1 MELKKRDVVFM
12 AFCTGLIV
20 ANIYYVQPLVVLI
33 SHDFGVAESNAGSLS
48 FYTQCGYALGL
59 LFFVPLGDKVE
70 RRIHILA
77 TTSVSVIALIGAALA
92 PSIFLLKIF
101 CLLIGF
107 TCIVPQ
113 LILPLAAHL
122 SSQQKRG
129 KVIGIIMSGLLIGIL
144 LSRTVSGLL
153 GAWLGWRGMFW
164 IAALITLIL
173 LIFMRLLF
181 PVSKPSYKG
190 NYLSLM
196 RSLLTLTKEQPL
208 LREASAINALTFS
221 SFGMFWTTVV
231 LHLANEPFNFNSD
244 RIGLFGLAAAAGA
257 MAAPL
262 IGGVADKKNPR
273 IAIGIG
279 LSMSLL
285 SFVIFYLSG
294 NTIWGMIA
302 GIIMLDLGQQSV
314 HVSNQARIYTM
325 MPHARNRLNTVYMT
339 ISFVGTALGSAI
351 GLLVWDAKKWPGIC
365 AMGIVCIALAAT
377 IYILTYKRARPV
389 E

>member
-20 ANIYYVQPLVVLI
+20 ANIYYVQPLVVLV
-33 SHDFGVAESNAGSLS
+33 SRDFGVAETDAASLS

-59 LFFVPLGDKVE
+59 LFLVPLGDKVE
-70 RRIHILA
+70 RRSHILA
-77 TTSVSVIALIGAALA
+77 TTAVSVLALVGAALS
-92 PSIFLLKIF
+92 PSLFVLKLF
-101 CLLIGF
+101 CLLIGL

-122 SSQQKRG
+122 SSAEKRG
-129 KVIGIIMSGLLIGIL
+129 KVIGIIMSGLLVGIV

-164 IAALITLIL
+164 IAAVITTIL
-173 LIFMRLLF
+173 LIIMRVLF

-190 NYLSLM
+190 NYASLM
-196 RSLLTLTKEQPL
+196 KSLLTLTREQPL
-208 LREASAINALTFS
+208 LREASAINALTFA

-231 LHLANEPFNFNSD
+231 LHLANPPFNFNSD
-244 RIGLFGLAAAAGA
+244 RIGLFGLAAATGA
-257 MAAPL
+257 MAAP
-262 IGGVADKKNPR
+262 IVGSIADKKNPR
-273 IAIGIG
+273 VAIGIG
-279 LSMSLL
+279 LSLIL
-285 SFVIFYLSG
+285 VSFGIFYLTGS
-294 NTIWGMIA
+294 TVWGMIA
-302 GIIMLDLGQQSV
+302 GIVMLDLGQQSI

-325 MPHARNRLNTVYMT
+325 LPHARNRLNTVYMT
-339 ISFVGTALGSAI
+339 VSFIGTALGSAI

-365 AMGIVCIALAAT
+365 AMGVVCIALAT
-377 IYILTYKRARPV
+377 TLYLLTYKRARPV

>member
-33 SHDFGVAESNAGSLS
+33 SRDFGVAESNAGSLS

-77 TTSVSVIALIGAALA
+77 TSSISVIALIGAALA

-173 LIFMRLLF
+173 LVFMRLLF

-208 LREASAINALTFS
+208 LREASAINALTFA

-285 SFVIFYLSG
+285 SFVVFYLSG

>member
-33 SHDFGVAESNAGSLS
+33 SRDFGVAESNAGSLS

-77 TTSVSVIALIGAALA
+77 TTSISVIALIGAALA

-173 LIFMRLLF
+173 LVFMRLLF

-285 SFVIFYLSG
+285 SFVVFYLSG